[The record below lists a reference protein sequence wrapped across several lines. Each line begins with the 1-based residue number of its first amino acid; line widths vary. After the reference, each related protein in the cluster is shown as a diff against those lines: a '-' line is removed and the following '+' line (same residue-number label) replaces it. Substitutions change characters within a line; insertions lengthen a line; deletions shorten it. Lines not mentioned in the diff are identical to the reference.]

1 METLTDIQKEKTTK
15 STSNFDNLTV
25 YVLIP
30 QKENKSKLYNE
41 TWTWNFCKNKNLWH
55 LTSLLL
61 CCWPLLL
68 VAKVYCCLVW
78 YI

>member
-41 TWTWNFCKNKNLWH
+41 T
-55 LTSLLL
+55 
-61 CCWPLLL
+61 
-68 VAKVYCCLVW
+68 
-78 YI
+78 